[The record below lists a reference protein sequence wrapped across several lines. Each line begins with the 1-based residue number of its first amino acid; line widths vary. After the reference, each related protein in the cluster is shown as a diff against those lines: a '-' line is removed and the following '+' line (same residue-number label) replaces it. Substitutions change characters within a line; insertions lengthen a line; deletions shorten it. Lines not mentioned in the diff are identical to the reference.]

1 MIIRLLA
8 SLAKLVHAKDLSELP
23 LAEDPWVDWSAQEFV
38 FQKRSLILLFNT
50 RSFYSVLSSA
60 EDIDDLQNLSVHI
73 VATLHDYLK
82 NDGFAEMYEEHLE
95 PVTQSIVF
103 AKPVSRS
110 VTSSMSDQM
119 TRTKWGMEKDK
130 ISLAAMSRLLNN
142 VPLKS
147 LEFRSPREVLG
158 GLGKT
163 L

>member
-1 MIIRLLA
+1 MIIRPLA
-8 SLAKLVHAKDLSELP
+8 ALAKLVHAKDLSELP

-60 EDIDDLQNLSVHI
+60 KDIDDMHSLSVHI
-73 VATLHDYLK
+73 LATLRDYLK
-82 NDGFAEMYEEHLE
+82 KDGFAEMVEKHLK
-95 PVTQSIVF
+95 PATQAMVF
-103 AKPVSRS
+103 AKPLSRS
-110 VTSSMSDQM
+110 VTASMADQM
-119 TRTKWGMEKDK
+119 NRAKWKMEKAK
-130 ISLAAMSRLLNN
+130 ISLAGISHLLND

-158 GLGKT
+158 ELGRT